1 MNISELRKA
10 TQLTRDNDEREE
22 IWYGHLL
29 RIFSIYFTRLFI
41 TIRLTPNQI
50 TFLSVITGVIAG
62 VFFAVG
68 SGIPSII
75 GSLILIFAVVLDCC
89 DGEVARYRKMCS
101 LTGLTFDMFA
111 QLIVF
116 AAALFGIAIAS
127 FRESGVVAGTISF
140 LALSIYLLSSN
151 LSLLKFSV
159 AVEALEGNEPSDK
172 KMKNNNPDNGT
183 ASSSGLRLI
192 VTEFLKTPNQM
203 LIFLFFSVI
212 DALKIQRIS
221 LFEIEF
227 SYLAIYIS
235 FFFFVIIAIFLLK
248 VLLIAKNMETDKL
261 FSRLQ

>member
-1 MNISELRKA
+1 MNISELRKT
-10 TQLTRDNDEREE
+10 TQVTRDNDSREE

-41 TIRLTPNQI
+41 SIRLTPNQI

-116 AAALFGIAIAS
+116 AAAVFGISIAC
-127 FRESGVVAGTISF
+127 FRESGIIPGTIGF
-140 LALSIYLLSSN
+140 LTLSIYLLSSN

-159 AVEALEGNEPSDK
+159 AVEAMEGNEPSGK
-172 KMKNNNPDNGT
+172 KMEHNNSDNGNS
-183 ASSSGLRLI
+183 SSSGLRLI
-192 VTEFLKTPNQM
+192 MIEFLKTPNQM
-203 LIFLFFSVI
+203 LFFLFFSVI

-221 LFEIEF
+221 LFNIEI
-227 SYLAIYIS
+227 SYIAGYIS

-248 VLLIAKNMETDKL
+248 AFLIAKNLETDRL
-261 FSRLQ
+261 FSKLQ